1 MKPRLHTILE
11 TVQSILFE
19 VLDTAQKRE
28 EVLKAAK
35 KAMKKAD
42 RRTLDLA
49 RQGYGIGENP
59 PEHEFIR
66 QNDAR
71 YYRMKDLVKRL
82 EDIGI
87 TNENTEHPEV
97 QRLLDQIAAHDEQA
111 DKIYDRGG
119 DASAAKPH
127 IEAMQ
132 ALRKQLEIVRN
143 QNGKPISS
151 PSPTPKETKP
161 MLRTAKEQ
169 YLMGFM
175 GESKKIR

>member
-1 MKPRLHTILE
+1 LKSRLDTILE

-19 VLDTAQKRE
+19 VLDTPQRRE
-28 EVLKAAK
+28 QVLKAAK
-35 KAMKKAD
+35 KAIQRAD
-42 RRTLDLA
+42 TRTLDLA
-49 RQGYGIGENP
+49 KKGYGVGENP

-71 YYRMKDLVKRL
+71 YYRMKDLVRRL
-82 EDIGI
+82 QDIGI
-87 TNENTEHPEV
+87 TNENVEQPEV
-97 QRLLDQIAAHDEQA
+97 QRLLDQIAQHDEQA

-161 MLRTAKEQ
+161 MLKTAKEQ
-169 YLMGFM
+169 YLMAFV